1 MKHGLIKVAAGAPAI
16 RVADPIHNA
25 AKLADAAKE
34 AAEAGVR
41 VLVFP
46 ELCVTGYT
54 CGDLLYSQALLTGAR
69 EALTAYLAKTAE
81 LELLSVVGLPFADGD
96 QIYNCAAVCYQG
108 ELLGLVPRTKLT
120 SHGVLCQTRYFSA
133 PRAEKQTVFLAGK
146 EIPFGTD
153 LLFGCQSM
161 PALRIA
167 VEIGEAPCMS
177 ETSATVICIP
187 AASAETVGK
196 REWRQSA
203 IKSATSCRTAGILY
217 ASAGDGESTTDAAFG
232 GYCAV
237 GECGALLSERQAFD
251 VSSGMA
257 VSELDLERILHDR
270 RRNGQGSVASALRTV
285 SFSMPLTET
294 TLTRRIDPSPFIPA
308 EAERAS
314 RCETI
319 LDIQTT
325 GLKQRVTRAYA
336 QKLVLGISGGL
347 DSTLALLVAVRAMDA
362 LGRSHKDILAVTMP
376 CFGTTKRTK
385 NNATVLCE
393 ELGVDFRCVNIFD
406 AVNQHFKDIG
416 HDPAIHNVT
425 YENCQARE
433 RTQVLMDIAN
443 DCGGMVLGTG
453 DLSELALGWATY
465 NGDHMSMY
473 GVNSSVPKTLVRYLV
488 AHCAEVYEQAGN
500 QKIADALRDV
510 LNTPVSPELLPA
522 NEDGEIAQKTED
534 LVGPY
539 ELHDFYLYYMLRFGY
554 SPSKLYRLSQ
564 AALGDRY
571 EAATRKKWL
580 QVFVRRFFNQQFKR
594 SCSPDGPKVGTV
606 SLSPRGDWC
615 MPSDASAALWLAEI
629 ETL

>member
-1 MKHGLIKVAAGAPAI
+1 MKHGLIKVAAASPAI
-16 RVADPIHNA
+16 RVADPAYNA
-25 AKLADAAKE
+25 TALAGAAKE
-34 AAEAGVR
+34 AADVGVR

-46 ELCVTGYT
+46 ELCLTGYT
-54 CGDLLYSQALLTGAR
+54 CADLFYNQTLLSGAMTALG
-69 EALTAYLAKTAE
+69 EYLAKTSD

-108 ELLGLVPRTKLT
+108 KLLGLVPRTKLT
-120 SHGVLCQTRYFSA
+120 SHGVLCQTRYFSV
-133 PRAEKQTVFLAGK
+133 PRAEKQTVVLAGK

-177 ETSATVICIP
+177 ETSATVICVP

-217 ASAGDGESTTDAAFG
+217 ASAGDGESTTDAVFG

-237 GECGALLSERQAFD
+237 GESGTLHAERQAFD
-251 VSSGMA
+251 TTSYMA
-257 VSELDLERILHDR
+257 VSEIDLERILHDR
-270 RRNGQGSVASALRTV
+270 RRVGQRDVEEPFREIV
-285 SFSMPLTET
+285 FSMPLTET
-294 TLTRRIDPSPFIPA
+294 VLTRQIDPSPFIPA
-308 EAERAS
+308 EAERAI
-314 RCETI
+314 RCETV
-319 LDIQTT
+319 LDIQTA

-347 DSTLALLVAVRAMDA
+347 DSTLALLVTVRAMDA
-362 LGRSHKDILAVTMP
+362 LGRSHKDIIAVTMP

-393 ELGVDFRCVNIFD
+393 ELGVDFRCVDVFD
-406 AVNQHFKDIG
+406 AVNQHFRDIG

-433 RTQVLMDIAN
+433 RTQILMDIAN
-443 DCGGMVLGTG
+443 DCGGMVIGTG

-500 QKIADALRDV
+500 IKIANALRDV

-522 NEDGEIAQKTED
+522 NENGEIAQKTED

-539 ELHDFYLYYMLRFGY
+539 ELHDFYLYYMLRFGF
-554 SPSKLYRLSQ
+554 SPSKLYRLSEV
-564 AALGDRY
+564 ALGDRY
-571 EAATRKKWL
+571 DAATRKKWL

-615 MPSDASAALWLAEI
+615 MPSDASAALWLSEI